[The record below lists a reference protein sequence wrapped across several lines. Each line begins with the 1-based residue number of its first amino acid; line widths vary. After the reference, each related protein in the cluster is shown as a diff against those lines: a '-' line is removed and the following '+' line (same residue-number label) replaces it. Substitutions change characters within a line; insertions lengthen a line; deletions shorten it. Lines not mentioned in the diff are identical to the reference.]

1 MSNQNS
7 NQNLTHT
14 YVNVVSTNQPA
25 WGGYTYIDFNTSG
38 YCIHDVTL
46 QFNLS
51 AITGITA
58 SSALM
63 QPSSCS
69 AFKFFTNVTATNNNN
84 VIDSI
89 DSQANY
95 LLSQMYTSYEDVQF
109 LNVASGSPMSQLS
122 RYNMGQTNTTYQ
134 VNLKSLFPQIKI
146 ECLNGNSFIRIAILL
161 DTLNN
166 LISQGTLVGTPLVTI
181 NSVSALFKVTKY
193 SNELVQQKLFQL
205 SKNPLMKTFN
215 SVSYQP
221 FVIQA
226 NSSTATISLS
236 NFVGLNVQY
245 IFFVVRPSSAITKN
259 DGLVF
264 SQTSFSQTSL
274 VFASYNVLSAT
285 GKSVCGGLITSA
297 QALYIYGKS
306 MTLGNIMTDP
316 IYGNVYT
323 IFHTSDP
330 VSTMVNMGGVYG
342 YRQYSGSE
350 TLQLNLITT
359 TAVALNVDIYASC
372 TSIYKQTQN
381 ASIIKLIV

>member
-1 MSNQNS
+1 MSSQNN

-25 WGGYTYIDFNTSG
+25 WAGYTYIDFNTAG

-63 QPSSCS
+63 QPSLCS
-69 AFKFFTNVTATNNNN
+69 AFKFFTNVTVTNNNN

-122 RYNMGQTNTTYQ
+122 RFNMGQTNTTYQ
-134 VNLKSLFPQIKI
+134 VNLKSLFPQVKI

-161 DTLNN
+161 DALTN
-166 LISQGTLVGTPLVTI
+166 LVSQSSLTGTPLVTI

-226 NSSTATISLS
+226 NSSTVTIALS

-245 IFFVVRPSSAITKN
+245 LFFVVRPSTAITKN
-259 DGLVF
+259 DGLIF
-264 SQTSFSQTSL
+264 SPI
-274 VFASYNVLSAT
+274 ASYNVLSAT
-285 GKSVCGGLITSA
+285 GESVCGGLITSA

-316 IYGNVYT
+316 IYGNIYSV
-323 IFHTSDP
+323 FHTSDP
-330 VSTMVNMGGVYG
+330 ISTMVNMGSVYG
-342 YRQYSGSE
+342 SRLYLGSE
-350 TLQLNLITT
+350 ALQINLITT
-359 TAVALNVDIYASC
+359 TAVALNVDVYASC
-372 TSIYKQTQN
+372 TSVYKQNQN